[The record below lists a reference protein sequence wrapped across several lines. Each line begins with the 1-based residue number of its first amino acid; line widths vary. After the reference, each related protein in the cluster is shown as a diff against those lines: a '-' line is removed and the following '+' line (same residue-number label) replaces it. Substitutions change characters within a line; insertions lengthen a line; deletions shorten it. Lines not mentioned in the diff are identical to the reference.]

1 MPRGIPN
8 VKAETDK
15 PVPTEAEPIDSG
27 RRESFESTRP
37 DGTVV
42 VVDRNIDTGEQTV
55 TEK

>member
-1 MPRGIPN
+1 MAVIKR
-8 VKAETDK
+8 ET
-15 PVPTEAEPIDSG
+15 PEVETAPE

-55 TEK
+55 TDK